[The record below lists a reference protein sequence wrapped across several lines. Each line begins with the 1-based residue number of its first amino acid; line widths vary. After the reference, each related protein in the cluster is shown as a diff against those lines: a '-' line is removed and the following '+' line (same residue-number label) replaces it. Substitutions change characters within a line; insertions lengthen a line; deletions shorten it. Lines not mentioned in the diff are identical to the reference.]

1 MTGHPPRHPSPGARL
16 PLAVLT
22 ACAALPDPAAG
33 TSAATT
39 GHRAHRRPSPFSRLP
54 LAALTACAALP
65 RPAAGTSAATTGHRA
80 HRRPSPFSRRPFPL
94 FPLAVLTLLAACAA
108 LLGPA
113 AGTSAAA
120 EYRYWSF
127 WKGGTD
133 GWAYQQ
139 VGPAGNVPADGA
151 VDGWRF
157 VLSPDGGQETPRPG
171 PAPDF
176 ASVCRDTAPDGGHK
190 RVAVVL
196 DFGTAQD
203 APNGEQPPAARSV
216 CASVP
221 TAANSAEVL
230 AAVAAPLRY
239 DSGAMLCAIAGYP
252 HAGCGEQVA
261 AGGGSTAA
269 AGGSDGDGGPSVG
282 LFAGVG
288 AVVLLGAGAVW
299 QARRRRTR

>member
-1 MTGHPPRHPSPGARL
+1 MTGPAPGPSRRPSPSPSPSGPSFVF
-16 PLAVLT
+16 PLLLALLT
-22 ACAALPDPAAG
+22 ACA
-33 TSAATT
+33 T
-39 GHRAHRRPSPFSRLP
+39 
-54 LAALTACAALP
+54 
-65 RPAAGTSAATTGHRA
+65 
-80 HRRPSPFSRRPFPL
+80 
-94 FPLAVLTLLAACAA
+94 

-113 AGTSAAA
+113 AVSSAAT

-127 WKGGTD
+127 WKGGAD

-157 VLSPDGGQETPRPG
+157 ALSPDGGQDAPRPG

-176 ASVCRDTAPDGGHK
+176 ASVCQGTAPGGGHK

-221 TAANSAEVL
+221 ASANSAEVL

-239 DSGAMLCAIAGYP
+239 DSGAMLCAITGYP
-252 HAGCGEQVA
+252 RAGCGDQVA
-261 AGGGSTAA
+261 AGADTSAAQGGPS
-269 AGGSDGDGGPSVG
+269 GDGGDGGPSVG
-282 LFAGVG
+282 LFAGAG
-288 AVVLLGAGAVW
+288 AVLLLGAGAVW
-299 QARRRRTR
+299 QARRRRAR

>member
-1 MTGHPPRHPSPGARL
+1 MTGRAPRVRF
-16 PLAVLT
+16 AVL
-22 ACAALPDPAAG
+22 L
-33 TSAATT
+33 
-39 GHRAHRRPSPFSRLP
+39 
-54 LAALTACAALP
+54 
-65 RPAAGTSAATTGHRA
+65 
-80 HRRPSPFSRRPFPL
+80 
-94 FPLAVLTLLAACAA
+94 LTLLLAAGAT

-113 AGTSAAA
+113 AGPSAAA
-120 EYRYWSF
+120 DYRYWSF
-127 WKGGTD
+127 WKGGAD

-157 VLSPDGGQETPRPG
+157 VLSPDGGQDTPRPG

-176 ASVCRDTAPDGGHK
+176 AAICRGTAPGGGHK

-203 APNGEQPPAARSV
+203 APGGEQPPAARSS

-239 DSGAMLCAIAGYP
+239 DSGALLCAIADYP
-252 HAGCGEQVA
+252 RAGCGEPVA
-261 AGGGSTAA
+261 AGSNSGTGGGGS
-269 AGGSDGDGGPSVG
+269 GGGDGGPALG
-282 LFAGVG
+282 LVAGAG

>member
-1 MTGHPPRHPSPGARL
+1 MTGRL
-16 PLAVLT
+16 PRAR
-22 ACAALPDPAAG
+22 
-33 TSAATT
+33 T
-39 GHRAHRRPSPFSRLP
+39 GAPGRPSSSPASSLSLP
-54 LAALTACAALP
+54 AL
-65 RPAAGTSAATTGHRA
+65 
-80 HRRPSPFSRRPFPL
+80 
-94 FPLAVLTLLAACAA
+94 LLALLTACAA

-113 AGTSAAA
+113 AGSSAAA

-127 WKGGTD
+127 WKGGAD
-133 GWAYQQ
+133 GWSYQQ

-157 VLSPDGGQETPRPG
+157 VLSADGGQDTPRPAA
-171 PAPDF
+171 APDF
-176 ASVCRDTAPDGGHK
+176 AAVCGSTAPADGRK

-196 DFGTAQD
+196 DFGNATD
-203 APNGEQPPAARSV
+203 APKGEQPPDFRSA

-239 DSGAMLCAIAGYP
+239 DSGAMLCSIAGYP
-252 HAGCGEQVA
+252 RAGCGEQ
-261 AGGGSTAA
+261 AA
-269 AGGSDGDGGPSVG
+269 AGANSSTADGGSGGSGSDGGPSVG

-288 AVVLLGAGAVW
+288 AVLLLGAGAVW

>member
-1 MTGHPPRHPSPGARL
+1 MTGRAPRATPA
-16 PLAVLT
+16 PLA
-22 ACAALPDPAAG
+22 
-33 TSAATT
+33 
-39 GHRAHRRPSPFSRLP
+39 P
-54 LAALTACAALP
+54 LL
-65 RPAAGTSAATTGHRA
+65 
-80 HRRPSPFSRRPFPL
+80 
-94 FPLAVLTLLAACAA
+94 LALLAACATPFRPA
-108 LLGPA
+108 ARNSSATDRPTHRATPLLALLLALLAACATLLGPA
-113 AGTSAAA
+113 AGASSAAD
-120 EYRYWSF
+120 YRYWSF
-127 WKGGTD
+127 WKGGAD

-157 VLSPDGGQETPRPG
+157 VLSPDGGQDTPRPG

-176 ASVCRDTAPDGGHK
+176 AAVCADTAPSGGHK

-203 APNGEQPPAARSV
+203 APGGEQPPAARSL

-239 DSGAMLCAIAGYP
+239 DSGAMLCAISGYP

-261 AGGGSTAA
+261 AGANSASTEGS
-269 AGGSDGDGGPSVG
+269 SGDGGPSLG
-282 LFAGVG
+282 LYAGVG
-288 AVVLLGAGAVW
+288 AVVLLAAGAVW

>member
-1 MTGHPPRHPSPGARL
+1 MTGRAPRARL
-16 PLAVLT
+16 L
-22 ACAALPDPAAG
+22 LPAP
-33 TSAATT
+33 
-39 GHRAHRRPSPFSRLP
+39 RVRL
-54 LAALTACAALP
+54 L
-65 RPAAGTSAATTGHRA
+65 
-80 HRRPSPFSRRPFPL
+80 
-94 FPLAVLTLLAACAA
+94 LTLLAACTV

-113 AGTSAAA
+113 AGASSAA

-127 WKGGTD
+127 WKGGAD

-157 VLSPDGGQETPRPG
+157 ALSPDGGQDAPRPG

-176 ASVCRDTAPDGGHK
+176 AAVCADTAPGGGHK

-203 APNGEQPPAARSV
+203 APGGEQPPAVRSV

-239 DSGAMLCAIAGYP
+239 DSGAMLCAISGYP

-261 AGGGSTAA
+261 AGANAGSTGGSSGGST
-269 AGGSDGDGGPSVG
+269 SNSGPSLG
-282 LFAGVG
+282 LYAGVG

-299 QARRRRTR
+299 QARRRRTTR

>member
-1 MTGHPPRHPSPGARL
+1 MTDRS
-16 PLAVLT
+16 
-22 ACAALPDPAAG
+22 
-33 TSAATT
+33 
-39 GHRAHRRPSPFSRLP
+39 
-54 LAALTACAALP
+54 P
-65 RPAAGTSAATTGHRA
+65 RPA
-80 HRRPSPFSRRPFPL
+80 SPLLPL
-94 FPLAVLTLLAACAA
+94 LLALLAACAA

-113 AGTSAAA
+113 AGVSSAA

-127 WKGGTD
+127 WKGGAD

-157 VLSPDGGQETPRPG
+157 ALSPDGGQDAPRPG

-176 ASVCRDTAPDGGHK
+176 AAICADTAPGSGHK

-203 APNGEQPPAARSV
+203 APGGEQPPAVRSV

-239 DSGAMLCAIAGYP
+239 DSGAMLCAISGYP

-261 AGGGSTAA
+261 AGANTGSTGGSS
-269 AGGSDGDGGPSVG
+269 GGGTSDGGPSVG
-282 LFAGVG
+282 LYAGVG

-299 QARRRRTR
+299 QARRRRATR

>member
-1 MTGHPPRHPSPGARL
+1 MTGRATRTGAA
-16 PLAVLT
+16 AVLRTPYARHT
-22 ACAALPDPAAG
+22 ALLRAPRTRPTVLHTPYARHTAL
-33 TSAATT
+33 
-39 GHRAHRRPSPFSRLP
+39 L
-54 LAALTACAALP
+54 
-65 RPAAGTSAATTGHRA
+65 
-80 HRRPSPFSRRPFPL
+80 
-94 FPLAVLTLLAACAA
+94 LTLLAACAT

-113 AGTSAAA
+113 AGASSAAD
-120 EYRYWSF
+120 YRYWSF
-127 WKGGTD
+127 WKGGAD

-157 VLSPDGGQETPRPG
+157 VLSPDGGQDAPRPG
-171 PAPDF
+171 PAADF
-176 ASVCRDTAPDGGHK
+176 AAICQGTAPSGGHK

-203 APNGEQPPAARSV
+203 APGGEQPPAARTS

-239 DSGAMLCAIAGYP
+239 DSGALLCAIAGYP
-252 HAGCGEQVA
+252 HAGCGDQVA
-261 AGGGSTAA
+261 AGSNSAA
-269 AGGSDGDGGPSVG
+269 KGGGSDGGPSLG
-282 LFAGVG
+282 LLAGAG

>member
-1 MTGHPPRHPSPGARL
+1 MTPRHRPAGTGTPLPSTRP
-16 PLAVLT
+16 
-22 ACAALPDPAAG
+22 AALPLSLLAARTTLLGPTRAPRRRPAVAG
-33 TSAATT
+33 TLLLS
-39 GHRAHRRPSPFSRLP
+39 
-54 LAALTACAALP
+54 
-65 RPAAGTSAATTGHRA
+65 
-80 HRRPSPFSRRPFPL
+80 
-94 FPLAVLTLLAACAA
+94 LLAACTT

-113 AGTSAAA
+113 AGASSAAD
-120 EYRYWSF
+120 YRYWSF
-127 WKGGTD
+127 WKGGPD

-157 VLSPDGGQETPRPG
+157 VLSPDGGQDTPRPG

-176 ASVCRDTAPDGGHK
+176 AAVCGGTAAAGGHK

-203 APNGEQPPAARSV
+203 APSGEQPPAARSL

-239 DSGAMLCAIAGYP
+239 DSGAMLCAISGYP

-261 AGGGSTAA
+261 AGAGAKA
-269 AGGSDGDGGPSVG
+269 AGGSGGGGSGDGGPDLG

-299 QARRRRTR
+299 QARRRRAR